1 MHWKSSGGRGG
12 YAVFIAGITEAKG
25 GVSVPALWRARRLP
39 NPADTQGDIGR
50 TGGILILYRKKLLL
64 YYELIIKIF
73 SYFCFHHTYVQ
84 FKG

>member
-1 MHWKSSGGRGG
+1 MHWRSSGGRGG

-50 TGGILILYRKKLLL
+50 TGGILILYRKEPHFKNPPQYL
-64 YYELIIKIF
+64 YTYI
-73 SYFCFHHTYVQ
+73 HTKSQ
-84 FKG
+84 FAQ